1 MYIWYAHI
9 GQKCLYTCICIHKWA
24 KYSISITY
32 LFLRFKWMSTP
43 TLSWDEKQ
51 THTYTSVLDCGVR
64 LGDFAATRLSY
75 CVIPVLCVALL
86 VFLFVNNGLA
96 ARVYDHQTLVSFS
109 SECQWWILVPLIHG
123 LVLHIPYR
131 PHLCQRPAFPM
142 VVSSTKA
149 LVNTKGD
156 VGDKWFRGY
165 QNMYGYQK

>member
-1 MYIWYAHI
+1 MLEMAIMYNIWYTHI
-9 GQKCLYTCICIHKWA
+9 CQKCLYTCICIHKWA
-24 KYSISITY
+24 KYSTSIAY

-96 ARVYDHQTLVSFS
+96 ARVYDHQTLLFIRAS
-109 SECQWWILVPLIHG
+109 
-123 LVLHIPYR
+123 
-131 PHLCQRPAFPM
+131 M
-142 VVSSTKA
+142 VDLSASNPWVSSPHSLSPPFVPA
-149 LVNTKGD
+149 AG
-156 VGDKWFRGY
+156 FP
-165 QNMYGYQK
+165 YGGF